1 MPGHALAAKAT
12 ARGRGKGCA
21 PFLVTNL
28 SNLPCSRFA
37 FHIAFTPA
45 LAAARCER
53 HDRLARR
60 TRQSRR
66 YPMRPIRKSPA
77 QRRGTAVVETAVVLP
92 IYLLLIFAI
101 IEIGHA
107 TMVVNLL
114 QSGCR
119 SAARMGSM
127 QGPNTSQVIE
137 EVRRTLGTAVNPNVV
152 NVFVQDASSM
162 DSGAVWPTTDA
173 EVQALPPME
182 VSEAEP
188 RQMFVVRASVNYNDV
203 SVLPMPF
210 LAGVTLDAQA
220 FMRHE

>member
-1 MPGHALAAKAT
+1 
-12 ARGRGKGCA
+12 
-21 PFLVTNL
+21 
-28 SNLPCSRFA
+28 
-37 FHIAFTPA
+37 
-45 LAAARCER
+45 
-53 HDRLARR
+53 
-60 TRQSRR
+60 
-66 YPMRPIRKSPA
+66 MRPLRKRPA

-92 IYLLLIFAI
+92 IYLLLILGI

-127 QGPNTSQVIE
+127 QGPT
-137 EVRRTLGTAVNPNVV
+137 TANVV
-152 NVFVQDASSM
+152 AKVRETVGSAVSTAHLRVYVQNAESL
-162 DSGAVWPTTDA
+162 DSGAVWPTSDD
-173 EVQALPPME
+173 EVNALPPLE

-203 SVLPMPF
+203 SVVPMPF

>member
-1 MPGHALAAKAT
+1 
-12 ARGRGKGCA
+12 
-21 PFLVTNL
+21 
-28 SNLPCSRFA
+28 
-37 FHIAFTPA
+37 
-45 LAAARCER
+45 
-53 HDRLARR
+53 
-60 TRQSRR
+60 
-66 YPMRPIRKSPA
+66 MRPIRKSPA

-92 IYLLLIFAI
+92 VYLLLIFAI

-173 EVQALPPME
+173 EVNALPPME
-182 VSEAEP
+182 VFEAEP

>member
-1 MPGHALAAKAT
+1 M
-12 ARGRGKGCA
+12 
-21 PFLVTNL
+21 
-28 SNLPCSRFA
+28 
-37 FHIAFTPA
+37 
-45 LAAARCER
+45 R
-53 HDRLARR
+53 HL
-60 TRQSRR
+60 
-66 YPMRPIRKSPA
+66 RKRPA

-92 IYLLLIFAI
+92 VYVLLLLGI
-101 IEIGHA
+101 IEFGHA
-107 TMVVNLL
+107 TMVINLL

-119 SAARMGSM
+119 TAARMGSM
-127 QGPNTSQVIE
+127 QGPNTDQVVAR
-137 EVRRTLGTAVNPNVV
+137 VRQTLGSAIDANKV
-152 NVFVQDASSM
+152 NVFVQDASSL

-182 VSEAEP
+182 LTEAEP